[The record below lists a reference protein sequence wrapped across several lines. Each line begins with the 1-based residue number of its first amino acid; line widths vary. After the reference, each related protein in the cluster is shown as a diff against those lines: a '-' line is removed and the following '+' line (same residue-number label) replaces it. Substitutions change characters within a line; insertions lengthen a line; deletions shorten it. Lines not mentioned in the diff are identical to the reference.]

1 MPRKETISKQK
12 KKTEIAVKKYIKAR
26 DRYICQRS
34 GEYCKGSNC
43 HASHIIPVSTGNQY
57 RFDPENMIVLT
68 YHNHINWW
76 HKNPIEAAE
85 WFKKKFPERYDY
97 LFALPRVMVKFSIED
112 LKDIETKYKLKLK
125 EYEEH
130 QPQLSSI
137 FERQE

>member
-1 MPRKETISKQK
+1 
-12 KKTEIAVKKYIKAR
+12 
-26 DRYICQRS
+26 
-34 GEYCKGSNC
+34 
-43 HASHIIPVSTGNQY
+43 
-57 RFDPENMIVLT
+57 MIVLT